1 MFCPALLDLRPVMA
15 GPLSKA
21 GLVGFG
27 LGLSASSPRPRLFPL
42 TTLWQG
48 WWARQMAQEARE
60 RRFFLWLPVC
70 FLIGVLG
77 YFAALR
83 EPSPS
88 AALAGLV
95 TCGLLAFFAQRRGA
109 LRLAW
114 FLCAGAF
121 LFAGLS
127 AAVWRS
133 ASVAAP
139 VLASAKVT
147 KVTAYIESVDE
158 RRGGGGRLLLRVG
171 EVDGLAR
178 EATPQKLRVT
188 IRVLG
193 GLQAGETIRATMR
206 LIPPAEPSEPGGYDF
221 AREAYFQSIGGV
233 GNIVSRVEM
242 AEPLAVPPLT
252 HVNAAIDRARNDLT
266 RRIAQVI
273 GGDDGA
279 VAAALVT
286 GKRGLISEDANEALR
301 GAGIYHVVSIS
312 GLHMVLAAGLF
323 MWSLRAFLS
332 LFPAV
337 ALNYPVKKIAAAFA
351 MLGATAYCI
360 FAGSEVATER
370 SLIMIL
376 VMLGAVLVDRPALSM
391 RNLGV
396 AALIVMIREPESVM
410 GPSFQMSFG
419 AVAAMVALFEKNPQ
433 DEAREFDPTFL
444 HRTLRAFGIMLLTTF
459 IAGLATGPFSSFH
472 FHRINPYSM
481 IGNALTLPLVEFIVM
496 PAALLG
502 VVLGPLGLD
511 AWVWQFMGMGIS
523 GMMDVSRVVAA
534 FHGSTRYVETFGFI
548 ALLIIALGLLFLCL
562 WRSQIRWLG
571 VPLILGGLWLAQND
585 SPADLAVDARARS
598 MAVRGFS
605 GKFEVL
611 NGKGNDFAVSQWLLA
626 DADARKPNAPDLKGL
641 SQCDTAGCITY
652 LEDGRVVAF
661 ITEPHA
667 IAEDCAR
674 ADVVITRLYVG
685 TRCKGPEIV
694 LDGAHFAAHGATEL
708 RLRADGTWAKRVA
721 RVEGAERPWYPQRQ
735 ARFTRA
741 PVIASGEA
749 QDEADDPRLFSPE

>member
-1 MFCPALLDLRPVMA
+1 MA

-21 GLVGFG
+21 GIGGFG
-27 LGLSASSPRPRLFPL
+27 LGLMASSARPNLFPRGL
-42 TTLWQG
+42 LWQS

-60 RRFFLWLPVC
+60 RRFFLWMPVC

-83 EPSPS
+83 EPSPF
-88 AALAGLV
+88 AALAGL
-95 TCGLLAFFAQRRGA
+95 TMCGLLAAVAQRRGA
-109 LRLAW
+109 LRLAGL
-114 FLCAGAF
+114 LCAGAF
-121 LFAGLS
+121 LFAGFS

-139 VLASAKVT
+139 VLTSAKVT
-147 KVTAYIESVDE
+147 KVTAFIESVDE
-158 RRGGGGRLLLRVG
+158 RRGGAGRLLLRIG
-171 EVDGLAR
+171 AVDGLAR
-178 EATPQKLRVT
+178 DATPQKLRVT

-193 GLQAGETIRATMR
+193 SLQAGDTIRATIR

-221 AREAYFQSIGGV
+221 AREAFFQSIGGV
-233 GNIVSRVEM
+233 GNIVSRVDV
-242 AEPLAVPPLT
+242 ADPLAVPLT
-252 HVNAAIDRARNDLT
+252 TDVKAAIDRARNELT
-266 RRIAQVI
+266 RRIAHVI

-286 GKRGLISEDANEALR
+286 GKRGLISEEANEALR

-332 LFPAV
+332 LFPAI
-337 ALNYPVKKIAAAFA
+337 ALNYPVKKISAAFA

-419 AVAAMVALFEKNPQ
+419 AVAAMVALFERSPQ
-433 DEAREFDPTFL
+433 EEAREFDPTFL
-444 HRTLRAFGIMLLTTF
+444 HRALRAFGLMLLTTF
-459 IAGLATGPFSSFH
+459 IAGIATGPFASFH

-511 AWVWQFMGMGIS
+511 AWVWQLMGIGIS
-523 GMMDVSRVVAA
+523 GMMDVSRLVAA
-534 FHGSTRYVETFGFI
+534 FQGSTRYVETFGFV
-548 ALLIIALGLLFLCL
+548 ALLVMSLGLLFLCL

-571 VPLILGGLWLAQND
+571 VPLVFGGLWLAQQD
-585 SPADLAVDARARS
+585 RPPDLAIDARARS

-605 GKFEVL
+605 GQLEVL

-626 DADARKPNAPDLKGL
+626 DADSRKPNAADIKGA
-641 SQCDTAGCITY
+641 SQCDPSGCITHWK
-652 LEDGRVVAF
+652 DGRVIAL
-661 ITEPHA
+661 ITEPQA
-667 IAEDCAR
+667 LSEDCAR
-674 ADVVITRLYVG
+674 ADIVITRLYVG
-685 TRCKGPEIV
+685 TRCNGPELI
-694 LDGAHFAAHGATEL
+694 LDGAHFATHGATEL
-708 RLRADGTWAKRVA
+708 RLRGDGTWMQRVA

-735 ARFTRA
+735 ARLTRA
-741 PVIASGEA
+741 PVVASGGA
-749 QDEADDPRLFSPE
+749 QDEAQDGENDPRLFSPD